1 MKWFQRRIDFNAL
14 MQQHWRISSILPVG
28 DLKQQAHRT
37 ARVPELSQLVN
48 QALLI
53 CSSRASRFRILLPAS
68 DSRLCAPAE

>member
-14 MQQHWRISSILPVG
+14 MEQHWRISSILPVG

-37 ARVPELSQLVN
+37 ARVPKLSQLVN

-53 CSSRASRFRILLPAS
+53 CSKTYIPLFSVLISSQLF
-68 DSRLCAPAE
+68 C

>member
-53 CSSRASRFRILLPAS
+53 CSKPRQSLIG
-68 DSRLCAPAE
+68 LCLCRHL